1 MTIGIHRAARL
12 VEQRKRFSGKRER
25 REGGRSSN
33 IGGKLWPYDGA
44 DDKGN
49 AAAEAI
55 RTAVHAQFGIL
66 VIVCEAREY
75 AVASNVEPPFVVDF
89 RKKINRKN
97 QLLNSFGTTKARK
110 VSSSDQILEAMQSQ
124 FHSALACLPF
134 ARLIS
139 NPSTTLPS
147 ATWPYHWKPTHQFWL
162 VQGQKSGIVTS
173 EFDEEKN
180 TSIK

>member
-55 RTAVHAQFGIL
+55 RTAVHAQFGIP
-66 VIVCEAREY
+66 VIVCEAQEH
-75 AVASNVEPPFVVDF
+75 AVASNVDAPPPFVVDF
-89 RKKINRKN
+89 RWTKKISRKN
-97 QLLNSFGTTKARK
+97 HPLRS
-110 VSSSDQILEAMQSQ
+110 
-124 FHSALACLPF
+124 
-134 ARLIS
+134 
-139 NPSTTLPS
+139 
-147 ATWPYHWKPTHQFWL
+147 
-162 VQGQKSGIVTS
+162 
-173 EFDEEKN
+173 
-180 TSIK
+180 